1 MPKNRKNKRKL
12 SSFKQKFNFNFRF
25 KNNNHKFTAPSVIK
39 GSPDKGLL
47 ITFIALVF
55 FGVIMV
61 YSASFISHS
70 KFWFFTLNQA
80 IWVFIGVF
88 FGSIAYF
95 IDYRLLPKLILP
107 GFIITITLLVLVLFP
122 QIGTE
127 INGARRWIDI
137 GPVNIQP
144 SELIKLVFII
154 YLAAWTSKAKQ
165 HQLSTRSDNKIIE
178 YFMHDLLP
186 FGLIML
192 FICGLVLLEPDLATA
207 GVIGFTAICVYFMAS
222 KDKYQISG
230 TIMILVIVLFLGLAA
245 GILAP
250 YRFARINTYVQ
261 FLTTG
266 QVQDPLDD
274 GYQLQNILVA
284 VGSGGVFG
292 VGFGESRQKFHYL
305 GNTAFSD
312 NIYAIIA
319 EEFGFVGAT
328 IVATVFL
335 YILFKGMKIAN
346 ETEDEFGKL
355 LVSGITIWI
364 SLQAYLHIAAN
375 IGLIPVTGIPMPYVS
390 YGGSSLVTILI
401 ASGIILNVSKHSK
414 SKY

>member
-1 MPKNRKNKRKL
+1 MPRTRKNKRKL
-12 SSFKQKFNFNFRF
+12 SSFKQKFKFNFRF
-25 KNNNHKFTAPSVIK
+25 KDNTPKFKNPSSLSYK
-39 GSPDKGLL
+39 PDKGLL
-47 ITFIALVF
+47 LTFIGLILFGLV
-55 FGVIMV
+55 MV

-70 KFWFFTLNQA
+70 KFWFFTLNQF
-80 IWVFIGVF
+80 IWVVIGV
-88 FGSIAYF
+88 SVATIVYF
-95 IDYRLLPKLILP
+95 LDYKLLPKLILP
-107 GFIITITLLVLVLFP
+107 GFIVTITLLFLVLFP

-165 HQLSTRSDNKIIE
+165 HQLSTKVDNKIID
-178 YFMHDLLP
+178 YFKHDLVP

-207 GVIGFTAICVYFMAS
+207 GIIGVTAICVYFMAS

-230 TIMILVIVLFLGLAA
+230 TIMILAIVLFLGLIA

-250 YRFARINTYVQ
+250 YRFARINTYMQ

-274 GYQLQNILVA
+274 GYQLQNIMIA

-312 NIYAIIA
+312 NMYAIIA

-335 YILFKGMKIAN
+335 YILFKGIKIAN
-346 ETEDEFGKL
+346 QTEDEFGKL

-364 SLQAYLHIAAN
+364 TLQAYLHIAAN
-375 IGLIPVTGIPMPYVS
+375 IGLIPVTGIPMPFLS
-390 YGGSSLVTILI
+390 YGGSSIVTILI

-414 SKY
+414 YKY